1 VFFSEHS
8 VIADIGLLEPTYF
21 MTVDQALDLTAL
33 MFMALAVSERVS
45 YDYYSSRKR
54 VQQSKKNI
62 KSRFLDFEKRNK
74 RKKRKVIKCKVLETT
89 QSVFL

>member
-1 VFFSEHS
+1 MQVGVFFSEHS

-54 VQQSKKNI
+54 MQQSKK
-62 KSRFLDFEKRNK
+62 KH
-74 RKKRKVIKCKVLETT
+74 KVTFFWILKNVINVKNVK
-89 QSVFL
+89 